1 MSNSEP
7 VTRFVS
13 DASADDVVIPFAV
26 TPLDVRGRLV
36 RLGRALDILLGNHG
50 YPADVARA
58 VGEAAAL
65 TALLGTAL
73 KFEGRFQLQTRT
85 DGVIDMLVVDFD
97 APDRL
102 RAFARFDAARLEA
115 ARVAGDATPAGLL
128 GKGHLA
134 FTIDQGPDMSRYQGL
149 VALEGQGLEAAAHE
163 YFLRSEQI
171 PTLVRLAVGEVLGA
185 GASGHWRAGG
195 LIVQF
200 LPDSPE
206 RRRMADLPPGDAPS
220 GAQADAFRE
229 DDVWLEARALAA
241 TVEDHE
247 LVDPNL
253 SSDRLLYRLFH
264 ERGVTVFEPTALR
277 HACRCSR
284 DGIQTM
290 LKGFT
295 KDERRDMVGEDG
307 RIGVTCEFC
316 GVKRDFDPSEVEAD

>member
-1 MSNSEP
+1 MSGSEP
-7 VTRFVS
+7 VSRFVS
-13 DASADDVVIPFAV
+13 DASPDDVVIPFAV

-36 RLGRALDILLGNHG
+36 RLGPELDTLLANHG
-50 YPADVARA
+50 YPEEVARA

-65 TALLGTAL
+65 TALLGSAL

-102 RAFARFDAARLEA
+102 RAFARFDADRLAAAQAAGEA
-115 ARVAGDATPAGLL
+115 GPAALL
-128 GKGHLA
+128 GTGHLA
-134 FTIDQGPDMSRYQGL
+134 FTIDQGADMSRYQGL

-171 PTLVRLAVGEVLGA
+171 PTLVRLAVAEILGA
-185 GASGHWRAGG
+185 AGRWRAGG
-195 LIVQF
+195 LILQF

-206 RRRMADLPPGDAPS
+206 RRRMNDLPPGDAPA
-220 GAQADAFRE
+220 GAMEDAFRE
-229 DDVWLEARALAA
+229 DDAWTEARALAA

-264 ERGVTVFEPTALR
+264 ERGVTVFEHSPLR

-290 LKGFT
+290 LRGFT
-295 KDERRDMVGEDG
+295 QQERRDMVGEDG

-316 GVKRDFDPSEVEAD
+316 GVKRDFDPAEVEAP